1 MVEASDKMEMSE
13 PLYRHRKRSEW
24 GMAILAW
31 EQPTKRG
38 YQFQDGMLRII
49 SEDYYDLLSV
59 VDDPPEG
66 ASELIADLKSRAG
79 LVGEK
84 EQHKSRAKEGT
95 LTFADQTRIFRIKY
109 PQGFTDAGWLSQ
121 IRGAES
127 NRRLK
132 RHRQPAIDEARGA
145 LTDEALQQVLDDGRS
160 TEVVDSIIKTLAHT
174 NLVKPKEL
182 NALEQLP
189 AGQHADYVAAL
200 RDLLFGD
207 APLAERFDRF
217 AAAQSKKGGWP
228 LVTAPAAL
236 VQPESM
242 VCIHSTTI
250 RRQARVLE
258 PALIVGADPKGRIY
272 ERVLTMLRR
281 VRDLLTEAS
290 IPPADLM
297 DVFDFMGVTL
307 LPSARQLLQGGS

>member
-1 MVEASDKMEMSE
+1 MVETTDKMETTE

-24 GMAILAW
+24 GLAILAW

-49 SEDYYDLLSV
+49 SEDYYDLLCV
-59 VDDPPEG
+59 VDDLPEG
-66 ASELIADLKSRAG
+66 AAELIADLKSRAG
-79 LVGEK
+79 LAGEK
-84 EQHKSRAKEGT
+84 DQHKTRTKEGT

-109 PQGFTDAGWLSQ
+109 PQGFADPGWLSQ
-121 IRGAES
+121 IRGVAS
-127 NRRLK
+127 SRRLK
-132 RHRQPAIDEARGA
+132 RHRQPAIDEMRGS
-145 LTDEALQQVLDDGRS
+145 LTDEALQQALDDGRS
-160 TEVVDSIIKTLAHT
+160 TEVVESIIKTLAHT

-189 AGQHADYVAAL
+189 SGQHADYVTAL
-200 RDLLFGD
+200 RDLLFGE
-207 APLAERFDRF
+207 APMDERFDRF
-217 AAAQSKKGGWP
+217 AAAQGKKGGWP
-228 LVTAPAAL
+228 VVTAPAAL

-242 VCIHSTTI
+242 VCVQPTMI

-258 PALIVGADPKGRIY
+258 PALIVGTDPKGRIY
-272 ERVLTMLRR
+272 ERVLTMLNR

-290 IPPADLM
+290 LQPADLM
-297 DVFDFMGVTL
+297 DVFDLMGVTL